1 MTFDLTFID
10 LHAFLDI
17 QWGSEYQ
24 LNFQIYANPVNFV
37 FVWVPVIRDKVVKV
51 QEPLPNRLLLNQPH
65 LKGKCTLCA
74 HFCLGFLAEPWSLN
88 RQIFAT
94 ILKPNAI

>member
-74 HFCLGFLAEPWSLN
+74 
-88 RQIFAT
+88 QIG
-94 ILKPNAI
+94 KPNTINHLKSVFEP